1 MSVNMRVEH
10 GGNVH
15 AAVRESGR
23 RLNTLIDFSASINP
37 LGPSQRALRAIL
49 SSLHLTAHYPD
60 PDCVA
65 VRDALAKRCNLIPEQ
80 IIIGNGSI
88 ELIHLLPRA
97 LSIGCALIIGPTFS
111 EYARAVL
118 LQGGHVIR
126 IDAMRVD
133 RYRPPVERAIDCV
146 RKNGAKIDAVFL
158 CNPNSPTGQGVSVED
173 VLELVG
179 AASRRKV
186 WAVVDETFVEYCEDR
201 SVVRELNRL
210 SRLVV
215 LRSFT
220 KFYALPGLRIGY
232 LVGGEQTI
240 KRIRQLIP
248 PWSVNTLSQVAALAS
263 IRDVRHARRSR
274 AFMDHE
280 RPRLIENLESLPG
293 VTVYPS
299 EANFVLVELPHAHTA
314 RHLVELLRRQ
324 GLLVRDCSSVEGL
337 TARTIRIAVR
347 TPAQDHRLIT
357 TLRNLFT

>member
-1 MSVNMRVEH
+1 MRVEH
-10 GGNVH
+10 GGNVY

-23 RLNTLIDFSASINP
+23 RLNGLIDFSASINP
-37 LGPSQRALRAIL
+37 LGPSPRAIRAIVSALR
-49 SSLHLTAHYPD
+49 LTAHYPD

-65 VRDALAKRCNLIPEQ
+65 VRDALAKRCNLVPEQ
-80 IIIGNGSI
+80 IVLGNGSI

-118 LQGGHVIR
+118 MEGGHVIR
-126 IDAMRVD
+126 LDAMRAE
-133 RYRPPVERAIDCV
+133 RYRPPVERAIDRV
-146 RKNGAKIDAVFL
+146 RKNSAKIDAVFL
-158 CNPNSPTGQGVSVED
+158 CNPNSPTGQGVNVED

-179 AASRRKV
+179 AVSRRGA

-201 SVVRELNRL
+201 SVVRELNRIP
-210 SRLVV
+210 RLVV

-232 LVGGEQTI
+232 LAGREQTI
-240 KRIRQLIP
+240 RRIRQWVP
-248 PWSVNTLSQVAALAS
+248 PWSVNTVSQVAALAS
-263 IRDVRHARRSR
+263 IRDVAYARRSR
-274 AFMDHE
+274 AFMDRE

-299 EANFVLVELPHAHTA
+299 EGNFLLVELPHAYRA
-314 RHLVELLRRQ
+314 RHVVRRLRRQ
-324 GLLVRDCSSVEGL
+324 GLLVRDCSSVESL

-347 TPAQDHRLIT
+347 TATQNHRLIT
-357 TLRNLFT
+357 TLRHLLT